1 MALGDVIPRLLDA
14 GSELKPSLLGRLSGL
29 TSDEQRELL
38 EVWSD
43 IPTSRRL
50 MIIRA
55 VTGMAEDNIEMEFTG
70 LLRAALNDDDAPVR
84 AGAAAGLWETGDR
97 TVIAPLTAMLAGD
110 ESHEARAAAANALG
124 HFAELAEA
132 GKLIERD
139 AAMVRN
145 ALLGALEDEDEETA
159 VRRRALVA
167 IAPVRHPDVPGWIRW
182 AYQSGEPLLRQSAV
196 YAMGRTCDSAWL
208 PVIVAEFGSGVAAMR
223 FEAANASRE
232 LADPKT
238 LPYLHDL
245 TSDDDPQV
253 ALAAVQAIGGIGGTA
268 ARKLLKHYAEQGDPT
283 LSEAAQEALRALE
296 ADESDFSMLTLQEEP

>member
-38 EVWSD
+38 EAWGD
-43 IPTSRRL
+43 IPSSRRL

-70 LLRAALNDDDAPVR
+70 LLCGALADDDAPVR
-84 AGAAAGLWETGDR
+84 ASAAAGLWETGDR
-97 TVIAPLTAMLAGD
+97 TIIPPLAAMLEND
-110 ESHEARAAAANALG
+110 ESHDARAAAASALG

-139 AAMVRN
+139 AMMVRS

-159 VRRRALVA
+159 VRRRALEA

-208 PVIVAEFGSGVAAMR
+208 PVVVAEFGSSVPAMR
-223 FEAANASRE
+223 FEAANAARE

-238 LPYLHDL
+238 LPYLHEL

-253 ALAAVQAIGGIGGTA
+253 ALAAVHAVGGIGGTA
-268 ARKLLKHYAEQGDPT
+268 ARKLLKHYVEQGDPT

-296 ADESDFSMLTLQEEP
+296 ADEGDFSMLAPQEP

>member
-29 TSDEQRELL
+29 TPDEQRELL
-38 EVWSD
+38 EAWGD

-70 LLRAALNDDDAPVR
+70 LLCAALKDDDAPVR
-84 AGAAAGLWETGDR
+84 ASAAAGLWETGDR
-97 TVIAPLTAMLAGD
+97 TVIAPLATMLEND
-110 ESHEARAAAANALG
+110 ESHEARAAAASALG
-124 HFAELAEA
+124 HFAEMAEA
-132 GKLIERD
+132 RKLIERD
-139 AAMVRN
+139 ATTVRS

-159 VRRRALVA
+159 VRRRALEA

-182 AYQSGEPLLRQSAV
+182 AYQSGEALLRQSAV
-196 YAMGRTCDSAWL
+196 YAMGRTCDPAWL
-208 PVIVAEFGSGVAAMR
+208 PVIVAEFGSNIPAMR

-238 LPYLHDL
+238 LPYLHEL

-253 ALAAVQAIGGIGGTA
+253 ALAAVQAVGGIGGTA
-268 ARKLLKHYAEQGDPT
+268 ARKLLKHYVEQGDPA
-283 LSEAAQEALRALE
+283 LSEAAQEALRVLE
-296 ADESDFSMLTLQEEP
+296 ADEGDFSMLTLQEP

>member
-29 TSDEQRELL
+29 TPDEQRELL
-38 EVWSD
+38 EAWGD

-70 LLRAALNDDDAPVR
+70 LLCAALGDDDAPVR
-84 AGAAAGLWETGDR
+84 ASAAAGLWETGDR
-97 TVIAPLTAMLAGD
+97 TVIPPLAGMLEND
-110 ESHEARAAAANALG
+110 ESHEARAAAASALG

-139 AAMVRN
+139 AMMVRR
-145 ALLGALEDEDEETA
+145 ALLGALEDEAEETA
-159 VRRRALVA
+159 VRRRALEA

-182 AYQSGEPLLRQSAV
+182 AYQSGEPLLKQSAV
-196 YAMGRTCDSAWL
+196 YAMGRTCDPAWL
-208 PVIVAEFGSGVAAMR
+208 PVIVSEFGSSVPAMR

-238 LPYLHDL
+238 LPYLHEL
-245 TSDDDPQV
+245 TTDDDPQV
-253 ALAAVQAIGGIGGTA
+253 ALAAVQAIGGIGGMA
-268 ARKLLKHYAEQGDPT
+268 ARKLLKHYVEQGDTT
-283 LSEAAQEALRALE
+283 LSEAAQEALRVLE
-296 ADESDFSMLTLQEEP
+296 ADEGDFSMLTLQEP

>member
-1 MALGDVIPRLLDA
+1 MGLGDVIPQLLDA

-29 TSDEQRELL
+29 TPDEHRELL
-38 EVWSD
+38 EIWSD
-43 IPTSRRL
+43 IPTVRRL

-70 LLRAALNDDDAPVR
+70 LLCAALADDDAPVR
-84 AGAAAGLWETGDR
+84 ASAAAGLWETGDR
-97 TVIAPLTAMLAGD
+97 KVIAPLAAMLESD
-110 ESHEARAAAANALG
+110 ESHEARAAAASALG

-139 AAMVRN
+139 AVQVRH

-159 VRRRALVA
+159 VRRRALEA

-208 PVIVAEFGSGVAAMR
+208 PVIVGEFGNSAAAMR
-223 FEAANASRE
+223 FEAANAARE
-232 LADPKT
+232 LAEPKT

-245 TSDDDPQV
+245 TNDDDPQV

-268 ARKLLKHYAEQGDPT
+268 AHKLLKHYVEQGDPA

-296 ADESDFSMLTLQEEP
+296 AYESDFSMLTLQEEP

>member
-29 TSDEQRELL
+29 TPDEQRELL
-38 EVWSD
+38 EAWGD
-43 IPTSRRL
+43 IPTLRRL

-70 LLRAALNDDDAPVR
+70 LLCAALEDDDAPVR
-84 AGAAAGLWETGDR
+84 ASAAAGLWETGDR
-97 TVIAPLTAMLAGD
+97 TVIAPLAAMLEND
-110 ESHEARAAAANALG
+110 ESHEARAAAASALG
-124 HFAELAEA
+124 HFAEMAEA

-139 AAMVRN
+139 ATTVRT

-159 VRRRALVA
+159 VRRRALEA

-182 AYQSGEPLLRQSAV
+182 AYQSGEALLRQSAV
-196 YAMGRTCDSAWL
+196 YAMGHTCDPAWL
-208 PVIVAEFGSGVAAMR
+208 PVIVAEFGSDIPAMR

-238 LPYLHDL
+238 LPYLHEL

-268 ARKLLKHYAEQGDPT
+268 ARKLLKHYAEQGDPA
-283 LSEAAQEALRALE
+283 LSEAAQEALRMLE
-296 ADESDFSMLTLQEEP
+296 ADEGDFSMLTLQEP